1 MYCFQNPFS
10 RATRSV
16 VGSPLNP
23 KLGSKSKQQ
32 QQQQQQ
38 QPNGQQTQ
46 NGQQQRRGS
55 EATSEDSGSSSIRYI
70 DQLSEASSTDTL
82 PGIRAGDFLDA
93 ESILSPGGPESSLA
107 SPTIVFT
114 SDETNNRT
122 NSQDEDTLVG
132 SPCSSVHGG
141 STGHVE
147 KLGSSVGDLNSG
159 PSGTGKSD
167 GHWRRKLLLRLRSTD
182 SSNSEA
188 NSSSPSPASESSCLH
203 SRQHAEHQH
212 HHSSNQLLAKNKLSP
227 RRRRLHGSAS
237 LLIGRRK
244 HENAF
249 SDYDDDDDDVVTCPI
264 DDAEPEEVSSLPSS
278 PAAPATVGL
287 ATATSVP
294 VPYYGFLSVNGGA
307 MRQES
312 TSTSSPQLATRCHD
326 DEAQSTTSLPDET
339 SSLKEEH
346 RASSTETVA
355 LKSLLKPDTG
365 LEASGC
371 LPVARSCPNLERQSA
386 GFFSASGS
394 SSPIPSSGP
403 RFKPVEEGDIQVC
416 YLNHARTLVS
426 KILSSRFLR
435 RWETH
440 HLYLNDA
447 CLSSKTLTGFLQQP
461 VMYSMMSEVYAV
473 ARWDPAYKYCLRI
486 VLPDGSLLLQASN
499 AYTRDQWY
507 YSILWKKSI
516 FKYQKVVP
524 TATKEEVVLRELKAL
539 VDFALS
545 TPLQDE
551 RVMSTPLEA
560 VAKLLDEPNN
570 YERSSTSGSDQEP
583 LIISDLMDEPSP
595 AQLSEESE
603 EADRRWSEAILNVA
617 APLLERAAPP
627 PTLAR
632 ALARLAQRH
641 PRSSL
646 VPALEPAITR
656 CLKHTVD
663 FGKSPD
669 MRKLLQVFIA
679 ALYEN
684 EDGELAIRDY
694 VQAVHGPG
702 SDCPHPRILPN
713 LVSICVG
720 AIFHRFEVSA
730 LKQSV
735 KSPKKQQQQQQAK
748 ENPEQENEKE
758 QNGKEDEKVK
768 KEDVEKQKEEE
779 EEEEEKRKMENKE
792 ESSSSDSGN
801 VSPTSLPPLRCY
813 LLVLNIA
820 SEYAD
825 WRPGLGALLQP
836 VPFPEDALADK
847 EVQESVL
854 SVVMRRLGRDPRC
867 NVHRVLL
874 PVRELRPGWLHIA
887 APSSPACPDEGQLFG
902 EMLTTLLDCCCR
914 RKRFISSLLKQ
925 TGGACILLGVR
936 GCDAAQEALCLM
948 LEWRLLPN
956 EEARLQVVSA
966 LQSTE
971 SGKARYNA
979 LCQRQ
984 RNLQELKGGPRKL
997 TLPVRATD
1005 ADVALLL
1012 GGGALGNLECLSLA
1026 FTSVTSA
1033 CAEQLIKLPALRYLN
1048 LWATQFGDTGLQMI
1062 SEHLQKLQVLNLCET
1077 PVSDKGI
1084 STLASLTNL
1093 RKLNLNSTKL
1103 SASTFEQLKKRLPA
1117 LQEFD
1122 VRYTEAW

>member
-23 KLGSKSKQQ
+23 KLGSKSK

-447 CLSSKTLTGFLQQP
+447 CLSSKT
-461 VMYSMMSEVYAV
+461 V
-473 ARWDPAYKYCLRI
+473 
-486 VLPDGSLLLQASN
+486 
-499 AYTRDQWY
+499 
-507 YSILWKKSI
+507 
-516 FKYQKVVP
+516 
-524 TATKEEVVLRELKAL
+524 
-539 VDFALS
+539 
-545 TPLQDE
+545 
-551 RVMSTPLEA
+551 
-560 VAKLLDEPNN
+560 
-570 YERSSTSGSDQEP
+570 
-583 LIISDLMDEPSP
+583 
-595 AQLSEESE
+595 
-603 EADRRWSEAILNVA
+603 
-617 APLLERAAPP
+617 
-627 PTLAR
+627 
-632 ALARLAQRH
+632 
-641 PRSSL
+641 
-646 VPALEPAITR
+646 
-656 CLKHTVD
+656 
-663 FGKSPD
+663 
-669 MRKLLQVFIA
+669 
-679 ALYEN
+679 
-684 EDGELAIRDY
+684 
-694 VQAVHGPG
+694 
-702 SDCPHPRILPN
+702 
-713 LVSICVG
+713 
-720 AIFHRFEVSA
+720 
-730 LKQSV
+730 
-735 KSPKKQQQQQQAK
+735 
-748 ENPEQENEKE
+748 
-758 QNGKEDEKVK
+758 
-768 KEDVEKQKEEE
+768 
-779 EEEEEKRKMENKE
+779 
-792 ESSSSDSGN
+792 SSSD
-801 VSPTSLPPLRCY
+801 
-813 LLVLNIA
+813 I
-820 SEYAD
+820 
-825 WRPGLGALLQP
+825 Q
-836 VPFPEDALADK
+836 
-847 EVQESVL
+847 
-854 SVVMRRLGRDPRC
+854 
-867 NVHRVLL
+867 
-874 PVRELRPGWLHIA
+874 
-887 APSSPACPDEGQLFG
+887 
-902 EMLTTLLDCCCR
+902 
-914 RKRFISSLLKQ
+914 
-925 TGGACILLGVR
+925 
-936 GCDAAQEALCLM
+936 
-948 LEWRLLPN
+948 
-956 EEARLQVVSA
+956 
-966 LQSTE
+966 
-971 SGKARYNA
+971 
-979 LCQRQ
+979 
-984 RNLQELKGGPRKL
+984 
-997 TLPVRATD
+997 
-1005 ADVALLL
+1005 
-1012 GGGALGNLECLSLA
+1012 
-1026 FTSVTSA
+1026 
-1033 CAEQLIKLPALRYLN
+1033 
-1048 LWATQFGDTGLQMI
+1048 
-1062 SEHLQKLQVLNLCET
+1062 
-1077 PVSDKGI
+1077 
-1084 STLASLTNL
+1084 
-1093 RKLNLNSTKL
+1093 
-1103 SASTFEQLKKRLPA
+1103 
-1117 LQEFD
+1117 
-1122 VRYTEAW
+1122 